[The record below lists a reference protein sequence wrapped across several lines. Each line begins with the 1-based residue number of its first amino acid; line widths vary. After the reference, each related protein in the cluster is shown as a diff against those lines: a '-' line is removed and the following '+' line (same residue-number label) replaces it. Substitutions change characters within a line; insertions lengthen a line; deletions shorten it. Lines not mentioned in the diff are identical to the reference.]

1 MAITLKLGKAEL
13 WFFYTSLLLNEI
25 YPPTKFEVDIS
36 SSFRVMSQTRNL
48 QQTDP
53 QTTSSLQYTPLNF
66 VCGV

>member
-1 MAITLKLGKAEL
+1 MV
-13 WFFYTSLLLNEI
+13 FYTSLLLNEI

-53 QTTSSLQYTPLNF
+53 QTTSSLQYTP
-66 VCGV
+66 